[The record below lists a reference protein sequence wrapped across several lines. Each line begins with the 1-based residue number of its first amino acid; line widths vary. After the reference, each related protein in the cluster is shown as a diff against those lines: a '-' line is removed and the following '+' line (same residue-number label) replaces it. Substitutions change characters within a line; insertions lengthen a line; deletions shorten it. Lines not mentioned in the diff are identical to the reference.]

1 MLRKP
6 AAVSASNLRH
16 RIQDPA
22 LGWNRAA
29 FVVLL
34 CVIGGGHLFAEAP
47 RTFTPPAAYNI
58 QRYESGWK
66 KNPFTLK
73 TTPAVVTGPSF
84 AADIA
89 VAGISGDSANPTI
102 TLVNVKTHERFRLKT
117 GGKAGNGMSVVR
129 VRRATTHKETV
140 VEVSLGTEIN
150 EVRYDDG
157 YLRQVAG
164 RAAVGAAA
172 GAAAR
177 QAVTANAQGVAT
189 DGSDGKPLLQPAV
202 RFGSLAGVGSA
213 GTHPPTSANGVR
225 GTDPAYVTAEAYL
238 PSSGLKVSSG
248 SVPANNIADTT
259 APAAAADR
267 QRGILQVISRRVALR
282 PAQFE
287 PHPEPH

>member
-6 AAVSASNLRH
+6 AAISASNLRR

-58 QRYESGWK
+58 QRYESGWE

-129 VRRATTHKETV
+129 VRRGTTHKETV
-140 VEVSLGTEIN
+140 VEVSLGPEVN

-172 GAAAR
+172 R
-177 QAVTANAQGVAT
+177 QTVTANAQAVAT
-189 DGSDGKPLLQPAV
+189 DGSDGRPLLQPAAH
-202 RFGSLAGVGSA
+202 FGSLPSVGSA
-213 GTHPPTSANGVR
+213 ETHAPTSSSGGR
-225 GTDPAYVTAEAYL
+225 GTVPAYVTAEAYL
-238 PSSGLKVSSG
+238 PGAGLKVSSG

-259 APAAAADR
+259 APAAAASR

-287 PHPEPH
+287 SHPEPH

>member
-6 AAVSASNLRH
+6 AAISASNLRR

-73 TTPAVVTGPSF
+73 TTPAVVTRPSF

-164 RAAVGAAA
+164 RAAA
-172 GAAAR
+172 GAAPR
-177 QAVTANAQGVAT
+177 QTVTANAQGVAT

-202 RFGSLAGVGSA
+202 RFGSLPSVGSA
-213 GTHPPTSANGVR
+213 ETHAPTSASDGR

-259 APAAAADR
+259 APAAAANR

>member
-6 AAVSASNLRH
+6 AAISASNLRR

-58 QRYESGWK
+58 QRYESGWE

-129 VRRATTHKETV
+129 VRRGTTHKETV
-140 VEVSLGTEIN
+140 VEVSLGPEVN

-164 RAAVGAAA
+164 GGGGGAGGGGGPRGGTADSNSKCA
-172 GAAAR
+172 SSCNGWQRR
-177 QAVTANAQGVAT
+177 QAVASTCG
-189 DGSDGKPLLQPAV
+189 PFWL
-202 RFGSLAGVGSA
+202 
-213 GTHPPTSANGVR
+213 
-225 GTDPAYVTAEAYL
+225 
-238 PSSGLKVSSG
+238 
-248 SVPANNIADTT
+248 IAKCW
-259 APAAAADR
+259 
-267 QRGILQVISRRVALR
+267 ISRDTRAHLVQWWAG
-282 PAQFE
+282 
-287 PHPEPH
+287 HCSGICHC